1 MKNERESIFMGS
13 LRAFLITLFGVLGFA
28 VAVVALSFAVLGIAS
43 VVEEETYSSK
53 VKILPDAQGNRTK
66 LSLGVPLLLQ
76 ITLDGEIG
84 SEKLTA
90 KNIEEILLETHEDA
104 LKGRVRGIILVIN
117 SPGGG
122 VNDSHIIY
130 RLLKDYKARYHIPIF
145 AFVDGLC
152 ASGGYYIACAA
163 DKIYT
168 SEVSLLGS
176 IGVISWPPYMNVVDT
191 LEKIGVSALTLSAGS
206 GKDEMN
212 PFRTWKPD
220 EQKERQSLINFFY
233 TQFVEIVSTN
243 RPISKETLIKD
254 LGAKVYP
261 ANEAVQLGLADEN
274 HATRS
279 ITIDLLATTAGID
292 GKYQVIGFETKSWWK
307 KMLKEE
313 PTSPLVTG
321 KIKHEL
327 SFPSFKG
334 NPFSYIFVP

>member
-1 MKNERESIFMGS
+1 MKDKHESLLRGS
-13 LRAFLITLFGVLGFA
+13 LRAFLITLFSVLGFT
-28 VAVVALSFAVLGIAS
+28 VAVVALGFAFLGIAS
-43 VVEEETYSSK
+43 IVEEETYSSK
-53 VKILPDAQGNRTK
+53 IKILPDAEGSRTK
-66 LSLGVPLLLQ
+66 LSGGVPLLLQ
-76 ITLDGEIG
+76 INVDGEIG
-84 SEKLTA
+84 SEKLTGQT
-90 KNIEEILLETHEDA
+90 IEEILLETHEDA
-104 LKGRVRGIILVIN
+104 LKGRVKGILLVIN

-122 VNDSHIIY
+122 VNDSHSIY

-168 SEVSLLGS
+168 SDVSLLGS
-176 IGVISWPPYMNVVDT
+176 IGVLSWPPYMNVVDT
-191 LEKIGVSALTLSAGS
+191 LQKIGVSALTLSAGN

-212 PFRTWKPD
+212 PFRSWKPD
-220 EQKERQSLINFFY
+220 EQKERQALLNFFY
-233 TQFVEIVSTN
+233 AQFVEIVSTN
-243 RPISKETLIKD
+243 RPISKMTLTEE

-261 ANEAVQLGLADEN
+261 ANEAVQLGLADGN

-279 ITIDLLATTAGID
+279 MTIDLLATTAGIE

-313 PTSPLVTG
+313 PTSPLLTG